1 MASYMMDKKGTAQ
14 HPLHNR
20 TLHISRAI
28 KPQQKTN
35 IGAGKANIEEIFKP
49 KAAAHIRKLQET
61 FGLQTVFG
69 RSDVQKAL
77 GLKPT
82 RSSALLRDLEEQ
94 GSLSRYPVTEKEN
107 TDFVRFRFGIIQPE
121 SYLKRKNK
129 VINYGSTRCAMSA
142 LPPDNGRERSTNF

>member
-1 MASYMMDKKGTAQ
+1 MASYMDKKRTAQ

-20 TLHISRAI
+20 ALHISRAF
-28 KPQQKTN
+28 KTQEKVNIAGPKAN

-49 KAAAHIRKLQET
+49 KTAAHIRKLQET

-94 GSLSRYPVTEKEN
+94 T
-107 TDFVRFRFGIIQPE
+107 TD
-121 SYLKRKNK
+121 RKS
-129 VINYGSTRCAMSA
+129 V
-142 LPPDNGRERSTNF
+142 

>member
-1 MASYMMDKKGTAQ
+1 MASYMDKKGTAQ

-20 TLHISRAI
+20 ALHISRAF
-28 KPQQKTN
+28 KTQEKVNIAGPKAN

-49 KAAAHIRKLQET
+49 KTAAHIRKLQEI

-94 GSLSRYPVTEKEN
+94 GVTEPVSGHGKGKY
-107 TDFVRFRFGIIQPE
+107 RFRAVSLWYNSTGIISKTKE
-121 SYLKRKNK
+121 
-129 VINYGSTRCAMSA
+129 
-142 LPPDNGRERSTNF
+142 

>member
-1 MASYMMDKKGTAQ
+1 MMDKKGTAQ

-35 IGAGKANIEEIFKP
+35 IGAGKANIDEIFKS

-82 RSSALLRDLEEQ
+82 RNSALLHDLEVQ
-94 GSLSRYPVTEKEN
+94 GVIEPVSGHGKGNST
-107 TDFVRFRFGIIQPE
+107 GIIFKTKE
-121 SYLKRKNK
+121 
-129 VINYGSTRCAMSA
+129 
-142 LPPDNGRERSTNF
+142 

>member
-1 MASYMMDKKGTAQ
+1 MMDKKGTAQ

-49 KAAAHIRKLQET
+49 KAAAHIHKLQET

-82 RSSALLRDLEEQ
+82 RNSALLHDLEEQ
-94 GSLSRYPVTEKEN
+94 GVIESVSGHEKRKY
-107 TDFVRFRFGIIQPE
+107 RFRAASLWYNSTGIIFKMKE
-121 SYLKRKNK
+121 
-129 VINYGSTRCAMSA
+129 
-142 LPPDNGRERSTNF
+142 

>member
-1 MASYMMDKKGTAQ
+1 MDKKRTAQ

-20 TLHISRAI
+20 ALHISRAF
-28 KPQQKTN
+28 KTQEKVNIAAPKAN

-49 KAAAHIRKLQET
+49 KTAAHIRKLQET

-94 GSLSRYPVTEKEN
+94 GVIEPVSGHGKGKYRCRAVSLWYNST
-107 TDFVRFRFGIIQPE
+107 GIISKTKE
-121 SYLKRKNK
+121 
-129 VINYGSTRCAMSA
+129 
-142 LPPDNGRERSTNF
+142 

>member
-1 MASYMMDKKGTAQ
+1 MMDKKGTAQ

-82 RSSALLRDLEEQ
+82 RNSALLHDLEEQ
-94 GSLSRYPVTEKEN
+94 GVIEPVSGHGKGKY
-107 TDFVRFRFGIIQPE
+107 RFRAASLWYNSTGIIFKTKE
-121 SYLKRKNK
+121 
-129 VINYGSTRCAMSA
+129 
-142 LPPDNGRERSTNF
+142 